1 MYKLGNMIK
10 RNCLVFLRD
19 RSSVFFA
26 LLSML
31 IVLMLQAVFLGEMNV
46 ELILDLMEQYGGG
59 VRDVAADEAHAKE
72 LVQYWTLAGI
82 MVVNA
87 VSVTLSVIG
96 TMIEDASE
104 NRMADFYCAPV
115 SKTIVA
121 ISYCI
126 TAAIIGTFFCTV
138 TLVAAEGYIVATGG
152 HLLGVSALGKII
164 LLTLLNV
171 CVFSVIMYMIALFV
185 KSSSAW
191 GGIGTVVG
199 TLVGFVGAIY
209 LPMGSLPEAVANVLK
224 YIPVLHGT
232 SLMRKVCCEDALTV
246 AFEGMPGEFVAE
258 YKEVMGITVSMGE
271 KLVTDGAQIL
281 FLALCGVVALAVS
294 VWIVRKK
301 GISDR

>member
-46 ELILDLMEQYGGG
+46 ESILDLMEQYGGG

-152 HLLGVSALGKII
+152 HLLSVSALGKII

-281 FLALCGVVALAVS
+281 FLALCGMVALAVS

>member
-46 ELILDLMEQYGGG
+46 EAILDLMEQYGG
-59 VRDVAADEAHAKE
+59 VRDAAADEAHAKE

-152 HLLGVSALGKII
+152 HLLSVPALGKII

-224 YIPVLHGT
+224 YIPVLHGA
-232 SLMRKVCCEDALTV
+232 SLMRKVCCEDALAA
-246 AFEGMPGEFVAE
+246 AFEGMPGEFIAE

-271 KLVTDGAQIL
+271 KLVTDGVQIL
-281 FLALCGVVALAVS
+281 FLALCGVAALAVS